1 MAFPLDTN
9 ISLSSISQLVFTKWL
24 STLSPLLCLLFLA
37 QFIAICLNTSLKQF
51 SPVSSDLPDTKL
63 MDIFPN
69 LLISQIHWSLL
80 TTPPI
85 LPKALPPSFNPT
97 ARVFSCPFSFSFASF
112 SFPWHLNVDI
122 DYGSDLSPFI
132 FSHYTFPWWCVIEMS
147 ISMSCVF
154 PVQMPLLIC
163 ILHHPTNITYL
174 LKDEYLSIYIKPYFF
189 LFLWPHLRERV
200 LATHC
205 HKFESHPDFF
215 HHTYWYYVTTLQSF
229 LIALSSSSRLLNF
242 SHDVFSQPLKTHS
255 FLLLFDYLA
264 IIDI

>member
-1 MAFPLDTN
+1 MIYRVNKTQSIGTTTSHLQIYKHSSFCYHGACIPHCEIFVLPPRSIFFSWNLTCLASHCPYRILNASHQWDPPSTFILAYLLTSSLEMAFPLDTN

-85 LPKALPPSFNPT
+85 LAKALPPSFNPT

-112 SFPWHLNVDI
+112 SFP
-122 DYGSDLSPFI
+122 
-132 FSHYTFPWWCVIEMS
+132 
-147 ISMSCVF
+147 
-154 PVQMPLLIC
+154 
-163 ILHHPTNITYL
+163 
-174 LKDEYLSIYIKPYFF
+174 
-189 LFLWPHLRERV
+189 
-200 LATHC
+200 
-205 HKFESHPDFF
+205 
-215 HHTYWYYVTTLQSF
+215 
-229 LIALSSSSRLLNF
+229 
-242 SHDVFSQPLKTHS
+242 
-255 FLLLFDYLA
+255 
-264 IIDI
+264 